1 MLEKRNFIVLLI
13 IVSSFLVLTYFHS
26 ITKMI
31 LVEKN
36 FCDFAGYYFYAD
48 LLNNDKDIYLLT
60 RDKNLGEEHKQLMK
74 ESGIPVHIA
83 FGVGY
88 SPLFFYLI
96 SFLAKLKFT
105 TANLVWLIA
114 NNLLVIAAMMLWIFM
129 RRDRDSYLFFT
140 SIIVMF
146 ASQPLLENMGAG
158 QVNVIFLFLFLLVA
172 YLYNEKR
179 EYLCGPALAFVLLL
193 KPQWGLISLFFLWK
207 RSYTVVTSTIIS
219 YIVFRIFGIL
229 LYGFDIEASYWQSLF
244 YQSHTQ
250 TGDIMDLSL
259 KGVIDRIFLGLLPE
273 QMKIASVLH
282 KAVSLALI
290 VLTFKQIPR
299 IKNSNESLLEYA
311 VVISLV
317 AIISPKTLEHHLVPL
332 FIPFVVLLDR
342 LNIGNIR
349 NIVLLTAAFCLVSVG
364 YSLNSFS
371 TFHVG
376 LPTILTAGKIAGV
389 FILWWLSMK
398 TLSPKYKDRNCKY
411 FANN

>member
-1 MLEKRNFIVLLI
+1 MLEKRKFIVLLI
-13 IVSSFLVLTYFHS
+13 IASSFLVLTYFHS
-26 ITKMI
+26 ITKMVF
-31 LVEKN
+31 VEKN

-114 NNLLVIAAMMLWIFM
+114 NNLLVIATMMLWIFM

-244 YQSHTQ
+244 YQSQTQ

-259 KGVIDRIFLGLLPE
+259 KGVVDRIFLGLLPE

-332 FIPFVVLLDR
+332 FIPFVILLEM

-349 NIVLLTAAFCLVSVG
+349 NIVLLTAAFCLVSVR
-364 YSLNSFS
+364 YSLNSIS
-371 TFHVG
+371 AFHVG
-376 LPTILTAGKIAGV
+376 LPAILTAGKIAGV
-389 FILWWLSMK
+389 FILWWLLMK
-398 TLSPKYKDRNCKY
+398 TLSPKYKDCMQSLP
-411 FANN
+411 

>member
-1 MLEKRNFIVLLI
+1 MFEKRKFIVLLI
-13 IVSSFLVLTYFHS
+13 IASSFLVLTYFHS
-26 ITKMI
+26 ITKMVF
-31 LVEKN
+31 VEKN

-83 FGVGY
+83 FGAGY

-114 NNLLVIAAMMLWIFM
+114 NNLLVIATMMLWIFM

-172 YLYNEKR
+172 CLYNEKR

-219 YIVFRIFGIL
+219 YIVFHIFGIL

-244 YQSHTQ
+244 YQSQIQ

-282 KAVSLALI
+282 KAISLTLI

-299 IKNSNESLLEYA
+299 IKNSNGFLLEYA

-317 AIISPKTLEHHLVPL
+317 AIISPKTLAHHLVPL
-332 FIPFVVLLDR
+332 FIPFVVLLEKF
-342 LNIGNIR
+342 NIGNIR

-371 TFHVG
+371 AFHVG
-376 LPTILTAGKIAGV
+376 LPAILTAGKIAGV
-389 FILWWLSMK
+389 FILWWLLMK
-398 TLSPKYKDRNCKY
+398 TLSPKYKDRMQSLP
-411 FANN
+411 